1 MMLCMPSILSSAAFT
16 KASTSEEEI
25 PWASGLLRGS
35 IPAAEAG
42 RAAKSASPTS
52 VIATTLEL
60 RVPMLSCLL
69 GENRGK
75 DRRIISGGTMPTPT
89 GLSLTDETTRETARE
104 GKGSLVALVVLLS
117 ATLAGLGY
125 LGFLMLQRM
134 DAVERQLAVLQAR
147 SDAAAAEARAA
158 ADRASTAETA
168 AKAAAEGRVWAEAQ
182 TADARHEA
190 DTARQDATAAQQE
203 ATTAREAATRA
214 QAEADAFRKKAEAEV
229 ARLEGA
235 LGQIAETRR
244 SALGLVMNLGS
255 DYLKFE
261 FDKAELRPED
271 RELLSKVAG
280 ILMTSKDYMLSV
292 NGHSDDVGT
301 AEYNQKLSERRAQA
315 VRDYLVKAGI
325 SADILSVEGHGK
337 SLPLVKGTTD
347 ASRAK
352 NRRVELGIVYMQIQ
366 SAKRPIT

>member
-1 MMLCMPSILSSAAFT
+1 
-16 KASTSEEEI
+16 
-25 PWASGLLRGS
+25 
-35 IPAAEAG
+35 
-42 RAAKSASPTS
+42 
-52 VIATTLEL
+52 
-60 RVPMLSCLL
+60 
-69 GENRGK
+69 
-75 DRRIISGGTMPTPT
+75 MPTPT
-89 GLSLTDETTRETARE
+89 GLSLTDETTRETTRETARE
-104 GKGSLVALVVLLS
+104 GRGGLVALVVLLS
-117 ATLAGLGY
+117 GTLAGLGY
-125 LGFLMLQRM
+125 LGFQMLQRM
-134 DAVERQLAVLQAR
+134 DAVERQLAVLQSR

-190 DTARQDATAAQQE
+190 DTARQDATAAQQQ
-203 ATTAREAATRA
+203 ATAAQHDAATAREVAARA

-229 ARLEGA
+229 VRLEGA

-261 FDKAELRPED
+261 FDDAELRPED

-292 NGHSDDVGT
+292 NGHTDDVGT

-347 ASRAK
+347 AARAK